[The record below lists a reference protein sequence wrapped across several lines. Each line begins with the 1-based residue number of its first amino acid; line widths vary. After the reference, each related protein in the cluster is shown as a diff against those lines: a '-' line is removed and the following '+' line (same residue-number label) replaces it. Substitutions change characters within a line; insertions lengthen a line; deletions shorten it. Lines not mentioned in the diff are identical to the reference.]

1 MYLCVDCGKLFE
13 EPKDYFETHGFM
25 SRPYETWSGC
35 PHCGG
40 AYVETIRCDVCG
52 KWITGEYVELNDGDK
67 ICDECYTLMDIM
79 DSLM

>member
-1 MYLCVDCGKLFE
+1 MYVCVDCGKLFE
-13 EPKDYFETHGFM
+13 EPKECVETHGFKAP
-25 SRPYETWSGC
+25 PYETWYGC

-40 AYVETIRCDVCG
+40 AYVKTMQCDVCG
-52 KWITGEYVELNDGDK
+52 KWIAGEYVELNDGDK